1 MELGKYADGRSLNYD
16 ETTQQ
21 FDVGGAPVSRADVV
35 SYDQAGQVDWLTD
48 DLRSWAQNLVSGE
61 TAPSAAPVQVA
72 AQPAVGS
79 GKGLFG
85 FRSRTPWKMGVAGVY
100 YLFAVVMSFSL
111 VLSRKPYATNGK
123 DIAIEVVNGLL
134 MSLVLLSP
142 ALLLS
147 DFGYREK
154 LPLFKKRK
162 VILSAVGLAVFFV
175 LMVVTSALADGLH
188 TAPYKVAAAKEAAE
202 QKAEADA
209 KTAAEEKAQAEA
221 DAKKA
226 AKEEAERAAEAS
238 ATAEAKRVADEK
250 AAAEASAAAAAAAAA
265 PKPAPKPAATPAP
278 KPTPTTPTK
287 TETKADYLRKVV
299 IAELGAKTDD
309 KPTII
314 EIADSGGD
322 AYWLLRLNG
331 GESLT
336 NDMTKKGM
344 WIDAKGIWE
353 RVFTER
359 QDIDELAIFWYY
371 PLVDAKGNTHDEI
384 VMKLWMTKQNAA
396 DVKWDNVLMD
406 NIPVI
411 ADDYWESP
419 VFNN

>member
-1 MELGKYADGRSLNYD
+1 MELGKYADGRPLNYD
-16 ETTQQ
+16 DATKQ
-21 FDVGGAPVSRADVV
+21 FDVGGAPVTIEDVAG
-35 SYDQAGQVDWLTD
+35 YDKAGQVEWLTD
-48 DLRSWAQNLVSGE
+48 DLRAWAQSLVSSQATE
-61 TAPSAAPVQVA
+61 PDAPAQVA
-72 AQPAVGS
+72 AQPTVVS
-79 GKGLFG
+79 GRGLFG
-85 FRSRTPWKMGVAGVY
+85 FRSRTPWKMGIAGVY
-100 YLFAVVMSFSL
+100 YLFAVVMAFGL
-111 VLSRKPYATNGK
+111 VLSRKPYATDGK

-142 ALLLS
+142 AFLLS
-147 DFGYREK
+147 DFGYRDK

-162 VILSAVGLAVFFV
+162 LIWSAVGLTLFLV
-175 LMVVTSALADGLH
+175 LMLVTSAFADGLH

-202 QKAEADA
+202 QKAQADA
-209 KTAAEEKAQAEA
+209 KRAAEEKEQAEA

-226 AKEEAERAAEAS
+226 AKEEADRAAEAS

-250 AAAEASAAAAAAAAA
+250 AAAEASAAAAAA
-265 PKPAPKPAATPAP
+265 PEPAPKPATTPAP
-278 KPTPTTPTK
+278 KPTPTTPAK

-344 WIDAKGIWE
+344 WIDAKDIWE

-396 DVKWDNVLMD
+396 DVKWDNVLLD